1 MTNAAPG
8 PLDRSRPAGR
18 LTGGPGRPA
27 TCSFSVRRWK
37 PCLYPPPGE
46 ASPLDGDL
54 APPGHRLDD
63 AMWPWVG
70 AAAGFDLDI
79 EPAVRAL
86 LPDFSTSPTRTV
98 KQVLDTE
105 TIDPTGY
112 RYAPPSSS

>member
-1 MTNAAPG
+1 
-8 PLDRSRPAGR
+8 
-18 LTGGPGRPA
+18 
-27 TCSFSVRRWK
+27 
-37 PCLYPPPGE
+37 
-46 ASPLDGDL
+46 
-54 APPGHRLDD
+54 
-63 AMWPWVG
+63 MWPWVG